1 MAKRIPNEKKIMRE
15 MAEIAFSDEEK
26 TADRLRAM
34 DMLSSMVE
42 KQGKSDDAFA
52 RLDAILASLAE

>member
-1 MAKRIPNEKKIMRE
+1 MAKKIPNEKKIMRE
-15 MAEIAFSDEEK
+15 MAAIAFSDEEK

-52 RLDAILASLAE
+52 RLDAILASLTE